1 MIIGSRLKEE
11 RLKRGY
17 SQEQLGTLVGV
28 SKVSI
33 SNYERG
39 LEQPKMKRLQKLIDV
54 LEISPNYILGKDV
67 DVQVGAAGFMVQ
79 LTFAED
85 CEEYRFKIS
94 KMELEIIKQLRQHQN
109 LYRKMCN
116 EPKRT
121 IDLIEMKLKKEKV
134 I

>member
-11 RLKRGY
+11 RLKKGY

-67 DVQVGAAGFMVQ
+67 DII
-79 LTFAED
+79 LETD
-85 CEEYRFKIS
+85 EEYRFKIS
-94 KMELEIIKQLRQHQN
+94 KM
-109 LYRKMCN
+109 
-116 EPKRT
+116 
-121 IDLIEMKLKKEKV
+121 
-134 I
+134 

>member
-67 DVQVGAAGFMVQ
+67 DII
-79 LTFAED
+79 LETD
-85 CEEYRFKIS
+85 EEYRFKIS
-94 KMELEIIKQLRQHQN
+94 KMELEIIKQLRQHQK

>member
-39 LEQPKMKRLQKLIDV
+39 LEQPKMKRLHKLIDV

-67 DVQVGAAGFMVQ
+67 DII
-79 LTFAED
+79 LETD
-85 CEEYRFKIS
+85 EEYRFKIS

>member
-11 RLKRGY
+11 RLKKGY

-67 DVQVGAAGFMVQ
+67 YIILETD
-79 LTFAED
+79 
-85 CEEYRFKIS
+85 EEYRFKIS

-121 IDLIEMKLKKEKV
+121 IDLIDMKLKKEKV

>member
-67 DVQVGAAGFMVQ
+67 DII
-79 LTFAED
+79 LETD
-85 CEEYRFKIS
+85 EEYRFKIS

-116 EPKRT
+116 EPKRPN
-121 IDLIEMKLKKEKV
+121 DLIEMKLKKEKV

>member
-54 LEISPNYILGKDV
+54 LEISPKYILGKDV
-67 DVQVGAAGFMVQ
+67 DII
-79 LTFAED
+79 LETD
-85 CEEYRFKIS
+85 EEYRFKIS

>member
-39 LEQPKMKRLQKLIDV
+39 LEQPKMKRLQKIIDV

-67 DVQVGAAGFMVQ
+67 DII
-79 LTFAED
+79 LETD
-85 CEEYRFKIS
+85 EEYRFKIS
-94 KMELEIIKQLRQHQN
+94 KMELEIIKQLRKHQN

-121 IDLIEMKLKKEKV
+121 IDLIEIKLKKEKV

>member
-79 LTFAED
+79 KNIA
-85 CEEYRFKIS
+85 
-94 KMELEIIKQLRQHQN
+94 
-109 LYRKMCN
+109 
-116 EPKRT
+116 
-121 IDLIEMKLKKEKV
+121 LKFQRWS
-134 I
+134 